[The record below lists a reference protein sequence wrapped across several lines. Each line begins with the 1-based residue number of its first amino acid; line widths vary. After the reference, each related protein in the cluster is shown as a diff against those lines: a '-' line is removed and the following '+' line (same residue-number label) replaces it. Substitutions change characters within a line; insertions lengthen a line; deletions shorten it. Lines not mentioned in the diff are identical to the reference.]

1 MSLCMAFLLFDVR
14 RDRSRL
20 NGRVRIIISV
30 SGFALLMTHFSP
42 RLATRQRKKCFGMVP
57 YHYEYSLYQ

>member
-20 NGRVRIIISV
+20 NGRVRISIFCVGFCALDGAFLSSLSNVPTEGVLWCGAV
-30 SGFALLMTHFSP
+30 SL
-42 RLATRQRKKCFGMVP
+42 
-57 YHYEYSLYQ
+57 